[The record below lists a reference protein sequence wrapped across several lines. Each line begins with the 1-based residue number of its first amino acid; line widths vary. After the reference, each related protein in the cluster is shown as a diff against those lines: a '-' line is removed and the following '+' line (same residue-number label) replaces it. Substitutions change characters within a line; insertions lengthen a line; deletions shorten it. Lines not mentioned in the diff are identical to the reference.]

1 MAITVRKLDNNKYWT
16 FGQGLANYQDKDNAI
31 AQNVSTRL
39 KSFMFD
45 WFLDQQANIDWFNI
59 LGQKNNKQVI
69 LNVVKTTVLN
79 TDGVISV
86 SDILI
91 LDGTDT
97 QSRMLQIQVNFTT
110 IYNTF
115 LEEEVT
121 INGG

>member
-1 MAITVRKLDNNKYWT
+1 MAITVRKLDNNKDWT

-91 LDGTDT
+91 LDGTDA

>member
-1 MAITVRKLDNNKYWT
+1 MAITVRKLDNNKDWT

-31 AQNVSTRL
+31 SQNVSTRL

>member
-1 MAITVRKLDNNKYWT
+1 MAITVRKLDDNKDWT

-39 KSFMFD
+39 KSFMYD

-121 INGG
+121 INGS

>member
-1 MAITVRKLDNNKYWT
+1 MAITVRKLDDNKDWT

-39 KSFMFD
+39 KSFMYD

-79 TDGVISV
+79 
-86 SDILI
+86 
-91 LDGTDT
+91 
-97 QSRMLQIQVNFTT
+97 
-110 IYNTF
+110 
-115 LEEEVT
+115 
-121 INGG
+121 

>member
-1 MAITVRKLDNNKYWT
+1 MAITVRKLDNNKDWT

-39 KSFMFD
+39 KSFMYD

-121 INGG
+121 INGS

>member
-1 MAITVRKLDNNKYWT
+1 MAITVRKLDNNKDWT

>member
-1 MAITVRKLDNNKYWT
+1 MAITVRKLDNNKDWT

-91 LDGTDT
+91 LDGTDM

>member
-1 MAITVRKLDNNKYWT
+1 MY
-16 FGQGLANYQDKDNAI
+16 
-31 AQNVSTRL
+31 
-39 KSFMFD
+39 D

-121 INGG
+121 INGS